1 MLLTWLHLLIES
13 VALRGDLMAMRVPN
27 YSRFIW
33 GAQLSRRKMMAGAGA
48 AGLAFLASHQ
58 SSYAQTSPSP
68 QADHAIRIAPV
79 SLEIAPGKVIKTTGY
94 NGTVPGPLLR
104 LQEGK
109 PVAINVI
116 NNSGYPNLIH
126 WHGLFTPSAQDG
138 ATEEGSP
145 IIPPG
150 QSLLYSLT
158 PRPTG
163 TRWYH
168 SHAMAMTN
176 LNRSTYSGEFGFL
189 IVEPAAGD
197 PGRFDREVLLAAHH
211 WEGSWVSMQDIRKGP
226 PPDNG
231 LEVMYHAA
239 TLGDR
244 MLGHGEPIRVRQG
257 ERVLFRLL
265 NASGNMGIS
274 LALSGHRFTVIA
286 LDGNPVPPPVTVDT
300 LKLDVAE
307 RADVIVEM
315 NNPGVWI
322 FGSTDD
328 GDRHMGM
335 GVVVEYANRKGAPQ
349 WLAPSKTAW
358 DYTAFGRT
366 SAASVPDET
375 INLKFEKIPG
385 GRGGYNRWIIN
396 GKSWPDTN
404 PLFIVEQGKR
414 YRLVMNNNSGD
425 QHPVH
430 LHRHTFEITKI
441 GNKPISGVMKDTI
454 SMPRYS
460 TAEIDFVAN
469 DPGNTLFHCHH
480 QDHMDEGFAGL
491 ITYA

>member
-1 MLLTWLHLLIES
+1 VTEHLPDDRPPVED
-13 VALRGDLMAMRVPN
+13 R
-27 YSRFIW
+27 
-33 GAQLSRRKMMAGAGA
+33 LSRRRILLGAGA
-48 AGLAFLASHQ
+48 AGPATIASRRPGR
-58 SSYAQTSPSP
+58 AQTPSSPP
-68 QADHAIRIAPV
+68 ADHTIRIAPV
-79 SLEIAPGKVIKTTGY
+79 SLEIAPGKIIKTTGY

-104 LQEGK
+104 LREGK

-126 WHGLFTPSAQDG
+126 WHGLFIPAVQDG

-145 IIPPG
+145 LIPPG
-150 QSLLYSLT
+150 ESLLYSFA
-158 PRPTG
+158 PKPTG

-168 SHAMAMTN
+168 SHAMAMTD
-176 LNRSTYSGEFGFL
+176 LNRSTYTGEFGFL
-189 IVEPAAGD
+189 IIEPAAGD
-197 PGRFDREVLLAAHH
+197 PGRYDREIMLAAHH
-211 WEGSWVSMQDIRKGP
+211 WEGSWVSMQDIHKGP

-244 MLGHGEPIRVRQG
+244 MLGQGEPIRVRQG

-265 NASGNMGIS
+265 NASANMGIS
-274 LALSGHRFTVIA
+274 LALAGHRFTVIA
-286 LDGNPVPPPVTVDT
+286 LDGNPVPTPATVDV

-315 NNPGVWI
+315 NNPGIWT
-322 FGSTDD
+322 FGSIDD
-328 GDRHMGM
+328 DERSMGM
-335 GVVVEYANRKGAPQ
+335 GVVVEYQNRSGEPQ
-349 WLAPSKTAW
+349 WLAPPKAHW
-358 DYTAFGRT
+358 DYTAFGR
-366 SAASVPDET
+366 SGLVAAPSET

-385 GRGGYNRWIIN
+385 GRGGYNRWTIN

-404 PLFIVEQGKR
+404 PLFTVQQGRR

-425 QHPVH
+425 EHPVH
-430 LHRHTFEITKI
+430 MHRHSFEVTKV
-441 GNKPISGVMKDTI
+441 GDKPTSGVMKDTI

-460 TAEIDFVAN
+460 TTEIDFVAD
-469 DPGNTLFHCHH
+469 DPGSTFFHCHH